1 MPRLL
6 VHFQV
11 ITLARRLFV
20 SYTINTV
27 SVVLCVMGGKLA
39 CVDATIIAMY
49 LWEIIKK
56 SREECASEA

>member
-1 MPRLL
+1 
-6 VHFQV
+6 
-11 ITLARRLFV
+11 
-20 SYTINTV
+20 
-27 SVVLCVMGGKLA
+27 MGGKLA